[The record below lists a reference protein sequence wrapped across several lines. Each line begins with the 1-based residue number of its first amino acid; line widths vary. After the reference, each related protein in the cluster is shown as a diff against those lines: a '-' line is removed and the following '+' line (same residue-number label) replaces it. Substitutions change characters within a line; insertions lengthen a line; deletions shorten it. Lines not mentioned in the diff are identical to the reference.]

1 MATTLAPAGA
11 QSAVA
16 RETASSFWLTV
27 WSLTHREILR
37 FVRQRSRVT
46 GAFLQPIIFW
56 VLFGVGLSGSF
67 RMPGTEAASGG
78 LSYQSYFIPGVA
90 AMIVLFTAI
99 YSSIS
104 VIQDRNEGFLQA
116 VLAAPV
122 SRTSLVVGKLAGGTL
137 LAFVQA
143 VLFIG
148 IALVLQATGLTPSIS
163 LVISP
168 TAALLVLVLLLL
180 MGLGLCGLGY
190 LFAWKL
196 DSSQGFHAIMGVL
209 LFPMW
214 LLSGAFFPA
223 EGSGALKY
231 VIYANPLTYGVSAL
245 RDLLLPGGGPAFPS
259 LPLCFIV
266 TAGFAAACLAVDVL
280 LTRKART

>member
-1 MATTLAPAGA
+1 MNATQQPN
-11 QSAVA
+11 
-16 RETASSFWLTV
+16 FWLTV

-37 FVRQRSRVT
+37 FLRQRSRVT

-67 RMPGTEAASGG
+67 RMPGDAAASGG

-122 SRTSLVVGKLAGGTL
+122 SRTSLVLGKLAGGTL

-163 LVISP
+163 LVVSP
-168 TAALLVLVLLLL
+168 TSALLVLVLLLL

-245 RDLLLPGGGPAFPS
+245 RDLMLPGGGPAFPS

-266 TAGFAAACLAVDVL
+266 TAAFAVVCVAFDVM